1 MNVETLLSEQIKGL
15 KASIDLITDDAAMKD
30 LCASFLAD
38 SLTALSAVR
47 VAHPQ
52 AIEQINVVA
61 LNFANLATCLN
72 AHNVYQIRAL
82 KKEKSNRTLLPN
94 AMKEA
99 ARGAAQSF
107 ANSLWKADEART
119 IRIGQM
125 AEMVWVKL
133 IDMGYQS
140 ALPDKA
146 ESIVPWIRP
155 IAEKEYKYAMKGGR
169 PRKTP

>member
-61 LNFANLATCLN
+61 LSFANLATCLN
-72 AHNVYQIRAL
+72 TPNVYQIRAL
-82 KKEKSNRTLLPN
+82 QKRKAT
-94 AMKEA
+94 
-99 ARGAAQSF
+99 ARFCRMQ
-107 ANSLWKADEART
+107 
-119 IRIGQM
+119 
-125 AEMVWVKL
+125 
-133 IDMGYQS
+133 
-140 ALPDKA
+140 
-146 ESIVPWIRP
+146 
-155 IAEKEYKYAMKGGR
+155 
-169 PRKTP
+169 